1 MTINR
6 VGPAYAPVLA
16 AIHALA
22 FTRER
27 WDSATFQQQ
36 LEMHGV
42 LGLLDSRGG
51 MILLRVAADEAE
63 ILTLGTVPGMRR
75 RGVAA
80 GLLANALDRAAALG
94 ARSAFLEVE
103 TGNTPALR
111 LYAGAGFTEV
121 GRRRAYYANGADAL
135 VLRAELPAPPP
146 G

>member
-27 WDSATFQQQ
+27 WDAATFQQQ

-63 ILTLGTVPGMRR
+63 ILTLGTVPAMRR

-80 GLLANALDRAAALG
+80 GLLADALHRAAALG

>member
-16 AIHALA
+16 AIHALS
-22 FTRER
+22 FPRER
-27 WDSATFQQQ
+27 WDAATFQQQ

-51 MILLRVAADEAE
+51 MLLLRVTADEAE

-80 GLLANALDRAAALG
+80 GLLTDALNRATTLG
-94 ARSAFLEVE
+94 ARSIFLEVE
-103 TGNTPALR
+103 TGNAQAIR
-111 LYAGAGFTEV
+111 LYAGAGFIEV
-121 GRRRAYYANGADAL
+121 GRRRGYYANGADAL
-135 VLRAELPAPPP
+135 VLRADLPAPSSA
-146 G
+146 